1 MNQANHYLNIV
12 VNLCGCAYII
22 LACCGIT
29 KAEDDVDGS
38 AQLQSL
44 LSRIR
49 EGQAEIDSF
58 EIDYRIDYKIGPSQ
72 KQNYYL
78 QRSVRFKSPCF
89 ASHVNAHGF
98 DSFPAKQDP
107 LLISCLVDRVNQTI
121 ERNNSG
127 IYWKSSYS
135 NTELLPGSL
144 NNELAIW
151 AFGIWPLSMRPAPK
165 LFGRHDY
172 VLVDYA
178 NQTEGKQLRPT
189 NEIVNDVSCAV
200 IERPG
205 IDAIW
210 VDTARGCTIIC
221 REIYHEKDSSLVRRF
236 DFIDLVERSGYLIP
250 RVVKDTR
257 FEHGKSPVTVDMII
271 ERMVFNSLS
280 ESDFVH
286 KPGAGSL
293 HLDSDGNV
301 LNRTPGEEKH
311 LVKVV
316 DICRNLT
323 SLQNKPKH
331 NFVLSVFYLGVGAFM
346 LLAFYPAVKRRLRT
360 TSTTRLNRSAFTIIE
375 LLVSI
380 SVIGLL
386 MSLVLPAVQ
395 KAREAARRMQC
406 VSQMR
411 QLGLGAGM
419 FELTHRILPT
429 NGGFKPTSLV
439 KSTTGAMEKVSTFDI
454 PQNRLFEWGVGSASE
469 PAMSQTGCWAYQLL
483 PYLEKQSVQ
492 QQDDFQTPLPLY
504 LCPSRAR
511 PKPAVPIDDQ
521 FGRYR
526 AGGWAWSKTDYAT
539 NLAVAQNLPE
549 FSSLSSIVDGTTRTI
564 LYGEKA
570 YDPSVHTSTSWFWD
584 EPIFSG
590 GSKGTSRAGLVVLND
605 AVGIEFK
612 DNWGSAHFGGANLV
626 MVDSR
631 TVFVNRDIDWRV
643 VRALLTPQ
651 GGESEEL
658 DVD

>member
-1 MNQANHYLNIV
+1 MIMFLTVTICLLLPNDMGSFTRAIDDKWCPLDREANDCGPQSLFLLLKLIGFQGSIFDV
-12 VNLCGCAYII
+12 KRESPTIRGVGCSIESLRVASERLGCAM
-22 LACCGIT
+22 
-29 KAEDDVDGS
+29 DVRYVAKKD
-38 AQLQSL
+38 LCRL
-44 LSRIR
+44 ELPVLI
-49 EGQAEIDSF
+49 
-58 EIDYRIDYKIGPSQ
+58 
-72 KQNYYL
+72 
-78 QRSVRFKSPCF
+78 
-89 ASHVNAHGF
+89 HGF
-98 DSFPAKQDP
+98 KNGTPGHGYFAV
-107 LLISCLVDRVNQTI
+107 IVDYDRSKDTFAMASPHLEQVDWFSSQSVLTNY
-121 ERNNSG
+121 SG
-127 IYWKSSYS
+127 
-135 NTELLPGSL
+135 
-144 NNELAIW
+144 
-151 AFGIWPLSMRPAPK
+151 
-165 LFGRHDY
+165 Y
-172 VLVDYA
+172 VLVPSIH
-178 NQTEGKQLRPT
+178 Q
-189 NEIVNDVSCAV
+189 
-200 IERPG
+200 
-205 IDAIW
+205 
-210 VDTARGCTIIC
+210 ARKLTQ
-221 REIYHEKDSSLVRRF
+221 SLVGVGIGICSF
-236 DFIDLVERSGYLIP
+236 VFLYLIADRFKAFFEQSQKSDAFKQVCARKMTSKAECLLHKKVEKVCQEGP
-250 RVVKDTR
+250 LTVVCVIVPHNR
-257 FEHGKSPVTVDMII
+257 RIRGKTY
-271 ERMVFNSLS
+271 
-280 ESDFVH
+280 
-286 KPGAGSL
+286 AG
-293 HLDSDGNV
+293 
-301 LNRTPGEEKH
+301 
-311 LVKVV
+311 
-316 DICRNLT
+316 
-323 SLQNKPKH
+323 
-331 NFVLSVFYLGVGAFM
+331 
-346 LLAFYPAVKRRLRT
+346 
-360 TSTTRLNRSAFTIIE
+360 FTGIE

-395 KAREAARRMQC
+395 RAREGARRMQC
-406 VSQMR
+406 GSQMR

-429 NGGFKPTSLV
+429 NGGFKPSSLV

-631 TVFVNRDIDWRV
+631 TVFVNRDIDWRI